1 MDTNTKY
8 NITREKI
15 EKLLPKGSNYK
26 VTDEV
31 LSLIDNIEKDTG
43 LLQEYAEESIL
54 NNLPILRE
62 VRVSF
67 KDYVDAVKYVQ
78 LKQNMSNNEAWEL
91 TFPDKYSKLVQ
102 EGRWNSSHVSYYN
115 SRPIVVKLE
124 AQKLLDYKALYAPVF
139 YQQIQVQSRL
149 AAGTDANGN
158 PTSGTVQQLASKTL
172 LELLKP
178 EEANKL
184 DITIGLDD
192 ESKSIQQQL
201 MEQLKLSTDAKMKQL
216 ESGETIETVQK
227 LGVNLETIEVECE

>member
-1 MDTNTKY
+1 MSLTK
-8 NITREKI
+8 EKI
-15 EKLLPKGSNYK
+15 EQLLPKGTNHK

-31 LSLIDNIEKDTG
+31 LSLINNIEKDTE
-43 LLQEYAEESIL
+43 LIQEYAEESIL

-62 VRVSF
+62 VRVSL

-78 LKQNMSNNEAWEL
+78 LKQNMENHKAWEL
-91 TFPDKYSKLVQ
+91 TFPDKYNRLVQ

-139 YQQIQVQSRL
+139 YQQIQVQARL

-184 DITIGLDD
+184 DITIGQS
-192 ESKSIQQQL
+192 EEVKSSMDKIHDTLQEIAISQQKALQ
-201 MEQLKLSTDAKMKQL
+201 SGMK
-216 ESGETIETVQK
+216 IEDIQK
-227 LGVNLETIEVECE
+227 LRLVKSNEIDVEVYDE